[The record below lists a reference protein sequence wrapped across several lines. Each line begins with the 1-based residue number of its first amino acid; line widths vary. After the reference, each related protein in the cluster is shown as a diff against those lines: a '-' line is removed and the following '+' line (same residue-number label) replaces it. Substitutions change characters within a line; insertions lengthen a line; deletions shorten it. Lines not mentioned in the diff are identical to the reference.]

1 MKLTLRRREGEAVGT
16 VEDDGIG
23 IAPEDQEKI
32 WQRFWQADPARSGG
46 GAGLGLSMVRWIAAA
61 HGGRV
66 TVQSEEGKGSVF
78 TFWIPCEK
86 NEKV

>member
-1 MKLTLRRREGEAVGT
+1 MAVGT

-23 IAPEDQEKI
+23 IAPEDQDKI
-32 WQRFWQADPARSGG
+32 WQRFWQADPARSNG
-46 GAGLGLSMVRWIAAA
+46 GAGLGLAMVRWIAEA

-66 TVQSEEGKGSVF
+66 AVESTPGEGSTF
-78 TFWIPCEK
+78 TFVLPCQK